1 MITLEKLQEFG
12 ADVQSGLTRCMG
24 REDFYLRMVNKA
36 LEDTSGTEKLRAAM
50 EAGDIKAGFEAAHA
64 LKGVYGNLSL
74 TPVFEPVS
82 ELTEILRAGGF
93 EGAPEKYEIYKEKY
107 QELLKLTE

>member
-1 MITLEKLQEFG
+1 MITLEKLQGYG
-12 ADVQSGLTRCMG
+12 ADVQSGLSRCMG
-24 REDFYLRMVNKA
+24 REDFYLRLINKS
-36 LEDTSGTEKLRAAM
+36 LEDTSVTEKLRAAM

-82 ELTEILRAGGF
+82 ELTEILRAGSF
-93 EGAPEKYEIYKEKY
+93 EGAPEKYALFLEKY
-107 QELLKLTE
+107 QELLKLAD